1 MSNPTD
7 LTQANDP
14 RSRLAAIVAERGL
27 IADHIE
33 QINAADARLI
43 SAASPDAAAESELA
57 ALDAAAS
64 RAIEEW
70 ARNGGEGEP
79 PNPDGAKRE
88 ELLKRASKAQA
99 RARAVQGARSKLNDE
114 RNAEGRRLAAIE
126 ARIDPVVLDV
136 MFAEAEPVIAEF
148 KRLAAAAGEAAW
160 KVVTLKALSIELAH
174 AAEGEVRGELF
185 ARMPSFV
192 EFVQGIYPPPSI
204 DDFRRDAA
212 PGRVACARV
221 ATACRRR

>member
-114 RNAEGRRLAAIE
+114 RNADGRRLAAIE
-126 ARIDPVVLDV
+126 AENRSCRSRCD
-136 MFAEAEPVIAEF
+136 
-148 KRLAAAAGEAAW
+148 
-160 KVVTLKALSIELAH
+160 
-174 AAEGEVRGELF
+174 VRG
-185 ARMPSFV
+185 S
-192 EFVQGIYPPPSI
+192 GTC
-204 DDFRRDAA
+204 DRRIQA
-212 PGRVACARV
+212 P
-221 ATACRRR
+221 CRRCGGGRLEGRDIEGAVDRVGARRRG

>member
-1 MSNPTD
+1 M
-7 LTQANDP
+7 
-14 RSRLAAIVAERGL
+14 
-27 IADHIE
+27 
-33 QINAADARLI
+33 
-43 SAASPDAAAESELA
+43 
-57 ALDAAAS
+57 
-64 RAIEEW
+64 
-70 ARNGGEGEP
+70 
-79 PNPDGAKRE
+79 
-88 ELLKRASKAQA
+88 
-99 RARAVQGARSKLNDE
+99 NDE
-114 RNAEGRRLAAIE
+114 RNADGRRLAAIE

-204 DDFRRDAA
+204 DDFDGMRQRSKWLALASRLRAGDVDAKFA
-212 PGRVACARV
+212 MEA
-221 ATACRRR
+221 